1 MCMDG
6 SDYNMNV
13 NASPIILGI
22 GTALPERVITNEELS
37 ARFKNDKFNSFLDVA
52 GIRERRVIAPSQSAG
67 DLAELAANALLDA
80 VALDRNEIDA
90 IIYRTQTPEYRIP
103 STACILQSR
112 LGLSQRAMTFD
123 MVQGCGSFIP
133 EFATSASLLG
143 SGIAR
148 NILAIHSDAF
158 SQIINPM
165 DQELVPI
172 HGDGAVAILYKQGSV
187 LTGSTIDWFEFGV
200 DGKHAEH
207 IIVPEGMSRSPLRP
221 ESLVEET
228 FENGSIRAP
237 SQLKMNG
244 AAVFHFVVHTIPQF
258 IKNACATHGTSLEEY
273 DLVLF
278 HQANKMMVSMLYG
291 MLKIPKEKQ
300 FYFLEKVG
308 NMSGVTLPF
317 MLSEALKADRIRE
330 GSRVLLCGFGAGLSW
345 GAVSL
350 TWQSSPCVL
359 PETAILRG

>member
-67 DLAELAANALLDA
+67 DLAACAANALLDS
-80 VALDRNEIDA
+80 VALDRSEIDA
-90 IIYRTQTPEYRIP
+90 IIYATLTPEHRTP
-103 STACILQSR
+103 PTACIMQNR
-112 LGLSQRAMTFD
+112 LGLSQHVMAFD
-123 MVQGCGSFIP
+123 MVQACSAFVP
-133 EFATSASLLG
+133 ELATSASLLG
-143 SGIAR
+143 VVGAR
-148 NILAIHSDAF
+148 NILAIHSDTL

-172 HGDGAVAILYKQGSV
+172 HGDGAVAILYQCGAAA
-187 LTGSTIDWFEFGV
+187 TGSQIDWFEFGV
-200 DGKHAEH
+200 DGKQSEH
-207 IIVPEGMSRSPLRP
+207 IIVPEGMSRRPLRP

-350 TWQSSPCVL
+350 TWQSSQCVL
-359 PETAILRG
+359 PETAILRE

>member
-1 MCMDG
+1 M
-6 SDYNMNV
+6 
-13 NASPIILGI
+13 LH
-22 GTALPERVITNEELS
+22 
-37 ARFKNDKFNSFLDVA
+37 K
-52 GIRERRVIAPSQSAG
+52 
-67 DLAELAANALLDA
+67 
-80 VALDRNEIDA
+80 
-90 IIYRTQTPEYRIP
+90 
-103 STACILQSR
+103 
-112 LGLSQRAMTFD
+112 
-123 MVQGCGSFIP
+123 
-133 EFATSASLLG
+133 
-143 SGIAR
+143 
-148 NILAIHSDAF
+148 
-158 SQIINPM
+158 
-165 DQELVPI
+165 
-172 HGDGAVAILYKQGSV
+172 
-187 LTGSTIDWFEFGV
+187 
-200 DGKHAEH
+200 
-207 IIVPEGMSRSPLRP
+207 
-221 ESLVEET
+221 
-228 FENGSIRAP
+228 
-237 SQLKMNG
+237 

-258 IKNACATHGTSLEEY
+258 IKNACATHETSLEEY